1 MLNIYMLSTLPKVT
15 YLRFKRSYL
24 SPGSQALESIF
35 QTTALYCFKSIPEVK
50 NVCIWSFSAL
60 ACFIFLFPASQFAHL
75 WNRRPEWVSE
85 MLSYSCDFFFQ
96 FYILIWAWSIWSV
109 IRETQVKW
117 LCKLETETPN
127 KFCCWLIFF
136 FFSNLLLL
144 QIYSNQLK
152 TNKHRR

>member
-85 MLSYSCDFFFQ
+85 MLSHSCDFFFS
-96 FYILIWAWSIWSV
+96 ILYFNMGLIYLVSNKGNTGEMV
-109 IRETQVKW
+109 MQVRDRNSKQV
-117 LCKLETETPN
+117 LLLTD
-127 KFCCWLIFF
+127 FF
-136 FFSNLLLL
+136 FLLKLTLAPNLLKS
-144 QIYSNQLK
+144 IK
-152 TNKHRR
+152 NKQA